1 MSKQILCSADSAG
14 LLQETGGKSIA
25 MTNSDLSSSTSV
37 PRKYKV
43 LLLVVGV
50 LAAVVVC
57 AVAVVAVGTSQA
69 LKHSARQS
77 EDQEQP
83 QGDPLETRGRLL
95 RQVRVHPLPIVILV
109 QAQGVYTRFRL
120 LDQYTHSCLSINK
133 HTDC

>member
-1 MSKQILCSADSAG
+1 M
-14 LLQETGGKSIA
+14 
-25 MTNSDLSSSTSV
+25 
-37 PRKYKV
+37 

-83 QGDPLETRGRLL
+83 QGDPLIDMETREQLL

>member
-1 MSKQILCSADSAG
+1 MCIRDSCSADSAG

-69 LKHSARQS
+69 LQRGAH
-77 EDQEQP
+77 QEQP
-83 QGDPLETRGRLL
+83 QGDPLIDMATREQLL
-95 RQVRVHPLPIVILV
+95 KQVLH
-109 QAQGVYTRFRL
+109 
-120 LDQYTHSCLSINK
+120 
-133 HTDC
+133 